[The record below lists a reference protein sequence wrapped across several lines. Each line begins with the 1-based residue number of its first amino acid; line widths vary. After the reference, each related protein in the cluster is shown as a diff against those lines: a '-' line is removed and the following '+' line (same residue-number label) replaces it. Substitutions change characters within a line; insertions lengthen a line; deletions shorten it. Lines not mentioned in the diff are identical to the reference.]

1 MRNEVGEGIP
11 QADGREVNAHQFLA
25 LFSQWKAV
33 VPLNLCVPLATVH
46 ISFSSASADRSGCF
60 PNQSNAA
67 GEEDIFL
74 SASNLHAC
82 VCMCAPKAEEKLNS
96 RPNGSFSSEACCL
109 DNTLVRL

>member
-33 VPLNLCVPLATVH
+33 GPLNLCVPLATVH
-46 ISFSSASADRSGCF
+46 ISFSGASADRSGCF

-74 SASNLHAC
+74 SASNLHAF
-82 VCMCAPKAEEKLNS
+82 VCMCAFLYAWACLRACLNE
-96 RPNGSFSSEACCL
+96 RRKQN
-109 DNTLVRL
+109 